1 MQLCA
6 KSNGKLQLV
15 DKKNLYNSTD
25 AAIEQAKEVC
35 FKLSMWDNLSPF
47 FKEKPSRQQLIDL
60 LNIIKKRAPSG
71 SFDKNGKPILNS
83 QVGYAYYCIQNA
95 LLLDYQVHCPFERD
109 GGKIFEGGLWPL
121 GYYFNNPGRQS
132 SVIVRM
138 LDNITNNFRTVYSKI
153 NNDRIDNFNKL
164 ITIIYEDYGFNPNTS
179 TRKKFF
185 AQFFEE
191 ENGTVGRQMR
201 IKDFSDPI

>member
-71 SFDKNGKPILNS
+71 SFDKNGN
-83 QVGYAYYCIQNA
+83 
-95 LLLDYQVHCPFERD
+95 
-109 GGKIFEGGLWPL
+109 
-121 GYYFNNPGRQS
+121 
-132 SVIVRM
+132 
-138 LDNITNNFRTVYSKI
+138 
-153 NNDRIDNFNKL
+153 L
-164 ITIIYEDYGFNPNTS
+164 IKN
-179 TRKKFF
+179 
-185 AQFFEE
+185 
-191 ENGTVGRQMR
+191 
-201 IKDFSDPI
+201 